1 MISAMETRR
10 VCENVFIITT
20 GLNEAGCWTA
30 NKKAPAKA
38 AIPDHSVVCFRN
50 LNPSLFKL
58 SVLDEISSRK
68 TVRAGIEPSSV
79 LLQ

>member
-1 MISAMETRR
+1 MKYGEHY
-10 VCENVFIITT
+10 
-20 GLNEAGCWTA
+20 GW
-30 NKKAPAKA
+30 AKA